1 MRLALQSLGKTVQVI
16 LPTTP
21 VDLYNF
27 LPGIDSCEIAEEEAV
42 AQALPS
48 TPLLFALDC
57 GDRGRVGA
65 VLALEHQELINL
77 DHHSSNDDF
86 GDINWVDVEAACTC
100 QMVEQLLE
108 ELGVALTP
116 DIATRLYTGLV
127 FDTGRF
133 MHSNSG
139 PAEFNCAARLVAV
152 GIDAAT
158 INRRL
163 CYTKTPDDLAAQALG
178 LQAWT
183 SRLRAR
189 LPVLP

>member
-1 MRLALQSLGKTVQVI
+1 
-16 LPTTP
+16 
-21 VDLYNF
+21 
-27 LPGIDSCEIAEEEAV
+27 
-42 AQALPS
+42 
-48 TPLLFALDC
+48 
-57 GDRGRVGA
+57 
-65 VLALEHQELINL
+65 
-77 DHHSSNDDF
+77 
-86 GDINWVDVEAACTC
+86 
-100 QMVEQLLE
+100 MVEQLLE

-116 DIATRLYTGLV
+116 DIATCLYTGLV

-178 LQAWT
+178 LQSLDLAAEGKIAGIALTGEQMAGLPNVQDWGELVELPR
-183 SRLRAR
+183 SLQGVEIAYIMRQQPDGAVRCSLRSNPPYCVAPVAQQFDGGGHQQAAGCTITGYDLAEAR
-189 LPVLP
+189 QVLIAALSKALAAN